1 VQITVGRQKVGLEG
15 KVALV
20 TGSGRGIGR
29 AIAVRLAQDGADI
42 VVNYF
47 RNRPTAEE
55 TAALVQATGR
65 KALVVKAHV
74 GDVEQ
79 LQHLFET
86 IRQEFGY
93 LDIFVA
99 NAASGIPKN
108 IIDVDVKGW
117 EWTMNINA
125 RSLLLGAREA
135 VKLMNGRP
143 NGRIIAITSLGSTRV
158 LPNYGVIG
166 VSKAAIDALVRY
178 LGVDLIA
185 RGITVNAIAPG
196 VVATH
201 ALTFFPQHD
210 RIIEEAIKRTPAGR
224 LCTPEEVAAVASFL
238 CSESAAMIVG
248 QVITIDGGASLPFGM
263 G

>member
-1 VQITVGRQKVGLEG
+1 
-15 KVALV
+15 
-20 TGSGRGIGR
+20 
-29 AIAVRLAQDGADI
+29 
-42 VVNYF
+42 
-47 RNRPTAEE
+47 
-55 TAALVQATGR
+55 
-65 KALVVKAHV
+65 
-74 GDVEQ
+74 
-79 LQHLFET
+79 
-86 IRQEFGY
+86 
-93 LDIFVA
+93 
-99 NAASGIPKN
+99 
-108 IIDVDVKGW
+108 
-117 EWTMNINA
+117 MNINA